1 MKRYMLSLVALLSVV
16 GVSAQEMRYS
26 VVETPVTAEE
36 YERAFS
42 ERGTYNYLRDTLIDD
57 DAKMRIVEATIATFS
72 DEEQLFYTPEET
84 LERDLYIE
92 NVGRYPNG
100 VYAVDLI
107 SYSYKTQ
114 FFDSELR
121 PYKDRAQM
129 SYAAAYSTGGIFVG
143 CDIFDCDPCIRLR
156 FYIVDAD
163 GGVREVAKYEN
174 ITCRLPYEHYR
185 DMAPYV
191 SEEYITTPIFWHDGS
206 LYYIAI
212 EWNIS
217 TNSNQIVYY
226 RLALG

>member
-36 YERAFS
+36 YERAFG
-42 ERGTYNYLRDTLIDD
+42 ERGAYNYVRDTLLDD

-72 DEEQLFYTPEET
+72 DEELLFYTHEET

-114 FFDSELR
+114 FFNSELR

-129 SYAAAYSTGGIFVG
+129 SYAAAYSTDDIFVG
-143 CDIFDCDPCIRLR
+143 CDIFDCDPCIRLK

-174 ITCRLPYEHYR
+174 ITCRLPYEHNR
-185 DMAPYV
+185 DVDPCV
-191 SEEYITTPIFWHDGS
+191 SEEYVRTPIFWHDGS

-212 EWNIS
+212 EWNMETDQS
-217 TNSNQIVYY
+217 KVVYY
-226 RLALG
+226 RLRLE

>member
-1 MKRYMLSLVALLSVV
+1 MLSLVALLSVV

-36 YERAFS
+36 YERAFG
-42 ERGTYNYLRDTLIDD
+42 ERGAYNYVRDTLLDD

-72 DEEQLFYTPEET
+72 DEELLFYTPEET
-84 LERDLYIE
+84 LKRDLYIE
-92 NVGRYPNG
+92 NIGRYPNG

-107 SYSYKTQ
+107 SYSYETQ
-114 FFDSELR
+114 FFDRELR

-129 SYAAAYSTGGIFVG
+129 SYASAYSTDDIFVG
-143 CDIFDCDPCIRLR
+143 CDIFDCDPRIRLK

-163 GGVREVAKYEN
+163 GGVHEVAEYEN
-174 ITCRLPYEHYR
+174 LTCRLPYEYNR
-185 DMAPYV
+185 DIDPCV
-191 SEEYITTPIFWHDGS
+191 SEEYVRTPIFWHDGS

-226 RLALG
+226 RLALE